1 LEPSEKNAAYN
12 ILCSSDGKKSL
23 SLSIIEEYLRNGEG
37 IVIVDLTGTG
47 EMTSTESISMDY
59 NGKLHTLSR
68 AELWLGRTILGEW
81 VKELGTVTEF
91 LQSEMKAEKV
101 SIDGT
106 REAGLAGLFLAALDG
121 NIDRIILRE
130 APVTYLFDSRENI
143 NFYSMA
149 IHLPGFLRWGDVSLA
164 AALSGKDVTFTDP
177 LTMSGNKLN
186 DLRLKAHQDEYNKI
200 RGLCR
205 TKGRTIFN

>member
-1 LEPSEKNAAYN
+1 M
-12 ILCSSDGKKSL
+12 
-23 SLSIIEEYLRNGEG
+23 
-37 IVIVDLTGTG
+37 DLTGTG

-149 IHLPGFLRWGDVSLA
+149 IHLPGFLQWGDVSLA